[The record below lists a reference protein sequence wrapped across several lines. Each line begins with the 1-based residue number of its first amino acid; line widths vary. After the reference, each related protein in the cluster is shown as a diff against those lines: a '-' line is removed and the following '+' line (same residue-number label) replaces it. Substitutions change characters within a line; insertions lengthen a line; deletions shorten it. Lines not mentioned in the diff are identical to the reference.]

1 APALASAALDEAAPA
16 HPPLRAARASAA
28 PALARAPASAAVV
41 RAAAQELALLRAA
54 RASAAPARASELA
67 ARAEARVA
75 RLARASS
82 ALRGWDVAA
91 QEAAQRAAVDWVA
104 DAGRRSARA
113 RSRARLHGSHRAAPV
128 ASRVPAWQAC
138 AAAARQPLPWD
149 CARRAAR

>member
-16 HPPLRAARASAA
+16 HPPLRAARRSAA

-75 RLARASS
+75 RLARALS
-82 ALRGWDVAA
+82 ALRGWDV
-91 QEAAQRAAVDWVA
+91 AAQRAAVDWVA

-113 RSRARLHGSHRAAPV
+113 RSRARLHGSH
-128 ASRVPAWQAC
+128 
-138 AAAARQPLPWD
+138 
-149 CARRAAR
+149 